1 MNTEKTNQKKQ
12 NNMETLKEAFNEK
25 YPAYSKRI
33 LEKFE
38 KVNKCEANWE
48 NITKPNLAKF
58 VNSLQKDV
66 ARSSA
71 RTYCAM
77 FKAVLNLY
85 SDVVE
90 FPRGFGDILTVKS
103 DVSENVYLTEEEVQK
118 IIDYEPEND
127 TERAVRNQFI
137 LGCLTCARMSDYVTF
152 TRENI
157 FNDKLRYVSKKTRI
171 KTELPLSP
179 VVKRIIQENEFYGFV
194 GLEYSNPWFNKTIQ
208 EICRKIGLDEEI
220 KVYQGGKYIKG
231 KKYTFI
237 GSHTSRRTGI
247 TNLYLRGVDIY
258 LISKLAGHS
267 NIKQTEGYIC
277 CGISNISEKAIE
289 YFNSFK

>member
-1 MNTEKTNQKKQ
+1 
-12 NNMETLKEAFNEK
+12 METLKEAFNEK

-137 LGCLTCARMSDYVTF
+137 LGYLTCARMSDYVTF

-157 FNDKLRYVSKKTRI
+157 FNDKLRYVSKKHASRQSCHY
-171 KTELPLSP
+171 LLSS
-179 VVKRIIQENEFYGFV
+179 K
-194 GLEYSNPWFNKTIQ
+194 GLS
-208 EICRKIGLDEEI
+208 RKMSFTVLLDWSILTHGL
-220 KVYQGGKYIKG
+220 
-231 KKYTFI
+231 
-237 GSHTSRRTGI
+237 
-247 TNLYLRGVDIY
+247 
-258 LISKLAGHS
+258 
-267 NIKQTEGYIC
+267 IKQFRKYV
-277 CGISNISEKAIE
+277 EK
-289 YFNSFK
+289 